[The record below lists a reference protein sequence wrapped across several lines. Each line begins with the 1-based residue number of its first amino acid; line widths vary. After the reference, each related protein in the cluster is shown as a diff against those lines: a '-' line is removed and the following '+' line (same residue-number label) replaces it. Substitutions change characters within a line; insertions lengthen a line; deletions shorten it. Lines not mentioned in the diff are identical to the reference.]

1 MLGFGRNHR
10 NDSRAE
16 ERPMAQPSLWTALAL
31 IGLCAASA
39 GAMASARESPP
50 VVEVDADN
58 HGASGDIRAQVDI
71 AAPPA
76 TVWKVLIDCGQVP
89 HLMVGA
95 KSCRV
100 LQHDP
105 AGRWDVREQVSQG
118 ALLPA
123 IRTVLRSDYDAPK
136 TVHFHRIDGDLKVLE
151 GSWRL
156 DPLDS
161 GLRTRVS
168 YESRVQAPFGI
179 PAFLARTVLRGDMP
193 KTMNNLRNA
202 CEAAQARM
210 ASAH

>member
-1 MLGFGRNHR
+1 
-10 NDSRAE
+10 
-16 ERPMAQPSLWTALAL
+16 MAKLTVWVIGATAS
-31 IGLCAASA
+31 LCALMSTVAA
-39 GAMASARESPP
+39 GAIAASREPPP
-50 VVEVDADN
+50 VVQVDADTQ
-58 HGASGDIRAQVDI
+58 GASGDIKAEVEI

-76 TVWKVLIDCGQVP
+76 TVWKVLIDCGEVP

-105 AGRWDVREQVSQG
+105 GGRWDVREQVSKG
-118 ALLPA
+118 ALLPG
-123 IRTVLRSDYDAPK
+123 IRTVLRSDYDAPH
-136 TVHFHRIDGDLKVLE
+136 TVRFHRVDGDLKVLE

-168 YESRVQAPFGI
+168 YDSRVAAPFGI
-179 PAFLARTVLRGDMP
+179 PAFLARSVLRGDMP
-193 KTMNNLRNA
+193 KTMNNLRVA

-210 ASAH
+210 ATPH

>member
-1 MLGFGRNHR
+1 
-10 NDSRAE
+10 
-16 ERPMAQPSLWTALAL
+16 MAQPSIWTALAL
-31 IGLCAASA
+31 AGLCAFASA
-39 GAMASARESPP
+39 ANATREAPP
-50 VVEVDADN
+50 IVEVDADG
-58 HGASGDIRAQVDI
+58 HGASGDIKASVDI

-76 TVWKVLIDCGQVP
+76 TVWKVLIDCAEVP

-95 KSCRV
+95 KSCKV

-105 AGRWDVREQVSQG
+105 GGRWDVREQVSQG

-123 IRTVLRSDYDAPK
+123 IRTVLRSDYDAPRS
-136 TVHFHRIDGDLKVLE
+136 VHFHRIDGDLKVLE

-161 GLRTRVS
+161 GLRTRVY
-168 YESRVQAPFGI
+168 YESRVTAPFGI

-202 CEAAQARM
+202 CEAAQARI
-210 ASAH
+210 AQAR

>member
-1 MLGFGRNHR
+1 MSRPAMWMAGVLASLG
-10 NDSRAE
+10 
-16 ERPMAQPSLWTALAL
+16 AL
-31 IGLCAASA
+31 GAAA
-39 GAMASARESPP
+39 AVQHGPPP
-50 VVEVDADN
+50 VVEVDADTK
-58 HGASGDIRAQVDI
+58 GASGDIKAEVEI

-76 TVWKVLIDCGQVP
+76 TVWKVLIDCGEVP

-95 KSCRV
+95 KSCKV

-105 AGRWDVREQVSQG
+105 GGRWDVREQVSQG

-123 IRTVLRSDYDAPK
+123 IRTVLRSDYDAPH

-156 DPLDS
+156 DPLDA
-161 GLRTRVS
+161 GQRTRVS
-168 YESRVQAPFGI
+168 YDSRVQAPFGI

-210 ASAH
+210 GAPH